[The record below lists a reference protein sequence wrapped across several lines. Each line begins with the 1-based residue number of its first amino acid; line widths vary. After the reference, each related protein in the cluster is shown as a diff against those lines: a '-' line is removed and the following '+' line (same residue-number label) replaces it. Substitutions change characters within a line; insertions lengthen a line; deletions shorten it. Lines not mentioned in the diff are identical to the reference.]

1 MIITEKKKK
10 EQILEYLKDAKSVFL
25 VGCGRCATSC
35 ETGGE
40 KQVAEMLEF
49 LLRKGKKIAGSIVIE
64 APCDERLAV
73 KELKNQNSPPEA
85 PCLPAGRD
93 PPSAEKLKT
102 AEAVL
107 VLACGAGV
115 QVVSDVSE
123 KPTHP
128 ALDSMFLGKTKR
140 LGKFAELCIMC
151 GDCVLDDTGGICP
164 VSRCSKGLLNG
175 PCGGSHKG
183 KCEVDPAYDCGWY
196 LIFERLNKLGKEDK
210 IKQIRTPKDYSRVI
224 RPRKLEIR

>member
-35 ETGGE
+35 ESGGE
-40 KQVAEMLEF
+40 KQVAGMLEF
-49 LLRKGKKIAGSIVIE
+49 LLKRGKKIAGSVVIE
-64 APCDERLAV
+64 APCDERLTS
-73 KELKNQNSPPEA
+73 KELKTQ
-85 PCLPAGRD
+85 
-93 PPSAEKLKT
+93 SAKLKT

-107 VLACGAGV
+107 VLACGVGV
-115 QVVSDVSE
+115 QVVSDISE

-140 LGKFAELCIMC
+140 LGKFSELCIMC

-175 PCGGSHKG
+175 PCGGSDKG

>member
-1 MIITEKKKK
+1 MIITEQKKK
-10 EQILEYLKDAKSVFL
+10 EQIIEYLKDAKAVFL

-49 LLRKGKKIAGSIVIE
+49 LLKKGKKIAGSVVIE
-64 APCDERLAV
+64 APCDERLAI
-73 KELKNQNSPPEA
+73 KELKNQNS
-85 PCLPAGRD
+85 
-93 PPSAEKLKT
+93 KLKISD
-102 AEAVL
+102 AVL

-115 QVVSDVSE
+115 QVVSDISE

-128 ALDSMFLGKTKR
+128 ALESMFLGKTKR

-210 IKQIRTPKDYSRVI
+210 IKQIRKPKDYSRVI